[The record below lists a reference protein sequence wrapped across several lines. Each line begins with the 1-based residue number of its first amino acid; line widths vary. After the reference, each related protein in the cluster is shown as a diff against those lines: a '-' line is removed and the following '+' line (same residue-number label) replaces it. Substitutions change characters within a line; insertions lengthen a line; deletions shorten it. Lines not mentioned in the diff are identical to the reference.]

1 MDWTIIAAIVAS
13 LGGREF
19 FTWLTNRKAYSRKEN
34 ASAKEAELA
43 VHEKQIERY
52 EQRLATRDARV
63 DAIYKELREEQKRN
77 LGLVETINKMELTIE
92 VLTFH
97 KCEKRGC
104 SDRQPPGGLY

>member
-19 FTWLTNRKAYSRKEN
+19 FTWLANRKAYSRKEN
-34 ASAKEAELA
+34 ASAEEAELT

-52 EQRLATRDARV
+52 EQRLATRDAKV

-77 LGLVETINKMELTIE
+77 LDLIEKVNKLEFDIE
-92 VLTFH
+92 VLTLQ
-97 KCEKRGC
+97 KCEVRGC
-104 SDRQPPGGLY
+104 PKRQPPGVY